1 MSTPALEQNTSKLFL
16 KSESES
22 RHKNIQLFQY
32 RFLVVAVFKTI
43 SLKSLP
49 QIRKK
54 EASKLAAWQKEC
66 RKFSQWAEFRTSPAV
81 QKSKFTWGTVMI
93 QGGWRLPQSSKVSS
107 SSIAGFE
114 MDKESFVDV
123 Q

>member
-54 EASKLAAWQKEC
+54 EASKLAA
-66 RKFSQWAEFRTSPAV
+66 
-81 QKSKFTWGTVMI
+81 
-93 QGGWRLPQSSKVSS
+93 
-107 SSIAGFE
+107 
-114 MDKESFVDV
+114 
-123 Q
+123 